1 MKETIYSEDYLS
13 EKDFE
18 QVLSACKF
26 AFYELDMNILDEG
39 INVYGDYFLKAD
51 EKFTFFRNTKEIKE
65 FIVQLEKDNKGTK
78 LTIFVDY
85 GHAFGPWLK
94 IHGTNL
100 GKKFIN
106 TVKIAENKF
115 PNKVKPS
122 PKEDELKALKNEFK
136 KTTNEEFTEEEF
148 SLETLSDDSEKFFDK
163 LNSKAETKKVKRLS
177 KKEKE
182 KVYEFHLKFVPQLA
196 KKYIDKD
203 SSFDDLVKEGSL
215 GLRKA
220 VEKFDPAEGYKFSD
234 YAYWWIRQGITR
246 AIDAQSLKPNP
257 VKSDSKADQLIS
269 EADALKKYAELKD
282 QGIIT
287 EEEFS
292 AKKKQILGL

>member
-1 MKETIYSEDYLS
+1 VKETIYSEDYLS

-18 QVLSACKF
+18 QVLSACKY
-26 AFYELDMNILDEG
+26 AFYELDMIILDEG
-39 INVYGDYFLKAD
+39 INVYGDYFLKGDQKFKLFSNSRYID
-51 EKFTFFRNTKEIKE
+51 EI
-65 FIVQLEKDNKGTK
+65 IVQLEKDNKGTK

-85 GHAFGPWLK
+85 GNALGPWQK

-106 TVKIAENKF
+106 TVKIAENLF
-115 PNKVKPS
+115 PNKVKPPS
-122 PKEDELKALKNEFK
+122 KEDELKSLKNEFL

-148 SLETLSDDSEKFFDK
+148 SWEILSDDSEKFFEK
-163 LNSKAETKKVKRLS
+163 LNSKAETKKVKSLS

-182 KVYEFHLKFVPQLA
+182 KVYEYHLKFVPQLA
-196 KKYIDKD
+196 KKYIDKG

-215 GLRKA
+215 GLRQA
-220 VEKFDPAEGYKFSD
+220 VEKFNPAGGHKFST
-234 YAYWWIRQGITR
+234 YAFWWIRLGITR
-246 AIDAQSLKPNP
+246 AIAAQSLKPNP